1 MDGGIARANGDVAL
15 PGTDCGKFVGGGW
28 IRKGGIGRSAR
39 GAEDDALLGIDCG
52 MFVGGGRTRGGVVG
66 GSARGVEDDV
76 LLGTD
81 CRRFLS
87 ERLSLEGPGVA
98 IASDA
103 LESVERVDVL
113 LNNSFRQVGHL
124 FLFAALPFTH
134 FSKHLRPTICLQ
146 HSIVMAT

>member
-1 MDGGIARANGDVAL
+1 MGGGIARANGDVEL
-15 PGTDCGKFVGGGW
+15 PGTDCGKFVGGG
-28 IRKGGIGRSAR
+28 
-39 GAEDDALLGIDCG
+39 
-52 MFVGGGRTRGGVVG
+52 RTREGGVG

-87 ERLSLEGPGVA
+87 ERLSREGPGVA

-103 LESVERVDVL
+103 LEPVERVDVL

-124 FLFAALPFTH
+124 FLFTALPFTH

-146 HSIVMAT
+146 HSIVMTT